1 MIAAWAIAAVLVGL
15 SVWAGV
21 VDARSRRIP
30 NACCVYVAL
39 CGMALQIVRV
49 QGGVAPVLGEPLAC
63 VELAA
68 AVLVAGVC
76 LELAYRRLSGR
87 AGLGM
92 GDIKYVAAW
101 AVSLGWLVA
110 PALVVAC
117 LLGAAWGLATRQ
129 RTFAFG
135 LWLSLA
141 FFLQMLMVLV
151 TSS

>member
-15 SVWAGV
+15 SVWAGI

-30 NACCVYVAL
+30 NACCVLVAL
-39 CGMALQIVRV
+39 CGVALQIVRV

-68 AVLVAGVC
+68 ALLVAGVC
-76 LELAYRRLSGR
+76 LELAYRRLSGHS
-87 AGLGM
+87 GLGM

-135 LWLSLA
+135 PWLSLV
-141 FFLQMLMVLV
+141 FCLQMLMTLV

>member
-15 SVWAGV
+15 SVWASI

-30 NACCVYVAL
+30 NACCVLVAL
-39 CGMALQIVRV
+39 CGVALQVVRV
-49 QGGVAPVLGEPLAC
+49 QGGVALVFGEPLAC

-68 AVLVAGVC
+68 ALLVAGVC
-76 LELAYRRLSGR
+76 LELAYRRLSGHS
-87 AGLGM
+87 GLGM

-135 LWLSLA
+135 PWLSLA
-141 FFLQMLMVLV
+141 FFLQMLMALV
-151 TSS
+151 ISS

>member
-30 NACCVYVAL
+30 NACCVLVAL
-39 CGMALQIVRV
+39 CGVALQIVRV

-68 AVLVAGVC
+68 ALLVAGVC
-76 LELAYRRLSGR
+76 LELAYRRLSGHS
-87 AGLGM
+87 GLGM

-101 AVSLGWLVA
+101 AVSLGWLVV

-117 LLGAAWGLATRQ
+117 LLGATWGLATRQ

-135 LWLSLA
+135 PWLSLA
-141 FFLQMLMVLV
+141 FVAASLV
-151 TSS
+151 AFAS

>member
-30 NACCVYVAL
+30 NACCALVAL
-39 CGMALQIVRV
+39 CGVALQAARA
-49 QGGVAPVLGEPLAC
+49 QSRVAPVLGEPLAC

-68 AVLVAGVC
+68 ALLVAGVC
-76 LELAYRRLSGR
+76 LELAYRRLSGHS
-87 AGLGM
+87 GLGM
-92 GDIKYVAAW
+92 GDVKYVAAW
-101 AVSLGWLVA
+101 AVSLGWLVV

-117 LLGAAWGLATRQ
+117 LLGATWGLATRQ

-135 LWLSLA
+135 PWLSLA
-141 FFLQMLMVLV
+141 FVAASLV
-151 TSS
+151 AFAS

>member
-15 SVWAGV
+15 SVWAGI

-30 NACCVYVAL
+30 NACCVLVAL
-39 CGMALQIVRV
+39 CGVALQIVRV

-63 VELAA
+63 VWLAA

-76 LELAYRRLSGR
+76 LELAYRRLSGHS
-87 AGLGM
+87 GLGM

-135 LWLSLA
+135 PWLSLA
-141 FFLQMLMVLV
+141 FVAASLV
-151 TSS
+151 AFAS

>member
-30 NACCVYVAL
+30 NACCALVAL
-39 CGMALQIVRV
+39 CGVALQVARA
-49 QGGVAPVLGEPLAC
+49 QSRVAPVLGEPLAC
-63 VELAA
+63 VELAVA
-68 AVLVAGVC
+68 LLVAGVC
-76 LELAYRRLSGR
+76 LELAYRRLSGHS
-87 AGLGM
+87 GLGM
-92 GDIKYVAAW
+92 GDVKYVAAW

-110 PALVVAC
+110 PALAVAC

-135 LWLSLA
+135 PWLSLA
-141 FFLQMLMVLV
+141 FVAAFLAAFA
-151 TSS
+151 S

>member
-15 SVWAGV
+15 SVWAGI

-30 NACCVYVAL
+30 NACCVLVAL
-39 CGMALQIVRV
+39 CGVALQIVRV

-63 VELAA
+63 VWLAA
-68 AVLVAGVC
+68 ALLVAGVC

-117 LLGAAWGLATRQ
+117 LLGATWGLATRQ

-135 LWLSLA
+135 PWLSLA
-141 FFLQMLMVLV
+141 FCLQMLMTLV

>member
-15 SVWAGV
+15 SVWAGI

-30 NACCVYVAL
+30 NVCCVLVAL
-39 CGMALQIVRV
+39 CGVALQVVRV
-49 QGGVAPVLGEPLAC
+49 QGGVALVFGEPLAC

-68 AVLVAGVC
+68 ALLVVGVC
-76 LELAYRRLSGR
+76 LELAYRRLSGHS
-87 AGLGM
+87 GLGM

-135 LWLSLA
+135 PWLSLA
-141 FFLQMLMVLV
+141 FFLQMLMALV
-151 TSS
+151 ISS

>member
-15 SVWAGV
+15 SVWAGI

-30 NACCVYVAL
+30 NVCCVLVAL
-39 CGMALQIVRV
+39 CGVALQIVRV
-49 QGGVAPVLGEPLAC
+49 QGGVAPVLGEPLSC
-63 VELAA
+63 VWLAA

-92 GDIKYVAAW
+92 GDVKYVAAW

-110 PALVVAC
+110 PALAVAC

-135 LWLSLA
+135 PWLSLVFVAA
-141 FFLQMLMVLV
+141 FLAAFA
-151 TSS
+151 S

>member
-1 MIAAWAIAAVLVGL
+1 MLVGL

-30 NACCVYVAL
+30 NACCALVAL
-39 CGMALQIVRV
+39 CGVALQVARA
-49 QGGVAPVLGEPLAC
+49 QSRVAPVLGEPLAC
-63 VELAA
+63 VWLAA
-68 AVLVAGVC
+68 AVLVTGVC
-76 LELAYRRLSGR
+76 LELAYRRLSGYS
-87 AGLGM
+87 GLGM

-135 LWLSLA
+135 PWLSLA
-141 FFLQMLMVLV
+141 FVAASLV
-151 TSS
+151 AFAS

>member
-1 MIAAWAIAAVLVGL
+1 MIAAWAIAVVLVSL
-15 SVWAGV
+15 SVWAGI

-30 NACCVYVAL
+30 NACCVLVAL
-39 CGMALQIVRV
+39 CGVALQAARA
-49 QGGVAPVLGEPLAC
+49 QSRVAPVLGEPLAC

-68 AVLVAGVC
+68 ALLVAGAC

-92 GDIKYVAAW
+92 GDVKYVAAW

-135 LWLSLA
+135 PWLSLVFVAA
-141 FFLQMLMVLV
+141 FLVALV

>member
-15 SVWAGV
+15 SVWAGI

-30 NACCVYVAL
+30 NACCVLVAL
-39 CGMALQIVRV
+39 CSVALQAARA
-49 QGGVAPVLGEPLAC
+49 QSRVAPVLGEPLAC

-68 AVLVAGVC
+68 ALLVAGVC
-76 LELAYRRLSGR
+76 LELACRRLSGHS
-87 AGLGM
+87 GLGM
-92 GDIKYVAAW
+92 GDVKYVAAW

-135 LWLSLA
+135 PWLSLA
-141 FFLQMLMVLV
+141 FCLQMLMVLAA
-151 TSS
+151 SS

>member
-1 MIAAWAIAAVLVGL
+1 MLVGL
-15 SVWAGV
+15 SVWAGI

-30 NACCVYVAL
+30 NACCVLVAL
-39 CGMALQIVRV
+39 CGVALQIVRV

-63 VELAA
+63 VWLAA
-68 AVLVAGVC
+68 AVLVTGVC
-76 LELAYRRLSGR
+76 LELAYRRLSGYS
-87 AGLGM
+87 GLGM

-135 LWLSLA
+135 PWLSLA
-141 FFLQMLMVLV
+141 FVAASLV
-151 TSS
+151 AFAS